1 MNLFTHIGK
10 YLLMLKGMFSK
21 PENPKLYWKE
31 FMHQCSE
38 IGVGSL
44 GIVVIISFFMGAVS
58 ALQAVYQIVNPLIS
72 KTIIPQIV
80 RDTVILEFAPT
91 LICIVLAGVIGSKIA
106 SELGNMRVSEQ
117 IDALE
122 IMGINSK
129 TYLVMPKIGA
139 AIVMIPMLVI
149 LSMVLGIAGGR
160 ITAVASGVVSAETYD
175 RGLIELFLTYNVF
188 FAMMKA
194 YTFSFIISSVPA
206 YFGYNV
212 SGGSLEIGRSSTK
225 SVVVSCVLILVA
237 DYILAQLLL

>member
-1 MNLFTHIGK
+1 
-10 YLLMLKGMFSK
+10 
-21 PENPKLYWKE
+21 
-31 FMHQCSE
+31 
-38 IGVGSL
+38 
-44 GIVVIISFFMGAVS
+44 
-58 ALQAVYQIVNPLIS
+58 
-72 KTIIPQIV
+72 
-80 RDTVILEFAPT
+80 
-91 LICIVLAGVIGSKIA
+91 
-106 SELGNMRVSEQ
+106 
-117 IDALE
+117 
-122 IMGINSK
+122 
-129 TYLVMPKIGA
+129 MPKIGA

-175 RGLIELFLTYNVF
+175 RGLIELFLPYNVF

-194 YTFSFIISSVPA
+194 YTFAFIISSVPA